1 MRELAERLD
10 NIQSDYIGHFCS
22 HMHLC
27 CVPGGVPKKSLIIKL
42 NFFLK
47 LLNNFFFLFNSVG
60 FFIWVECWCGVAV
73 FSAGTPILKIFFL
86 FNFVLFFYMS
96 GKLIF
101 SAGTPILKIFLM
113 SCTCF
118 SCSYHSSQAHNSY
131 SIYPT
136 WTHSSILKNW
146 KSRSLF
152 PFPTLLKCQ
161 NVPTFSYIEW
171 KAFPC
176 AITLCK
182 CSFNICH
189 VK

>member
-1 MRELAERLD
+1 MPTGRCLQHIVGLKRLFWP
-10 NIQSDYIGHFCS
+10 YCRK
-22 HMHLC
+22 
-27 CVPGGVPKKSLIIKL
+27 V
-42 NFFLK
+42 
-47 LLNNFFFLFNSVG
+47 
-60 FFIWVECWCGVAV
+60 IWVESWCDVAV

-136 WTHSSILKNW
+136 WTHSRILKNW

-161 NVPTFSYIEW
+161 NIPTFSYIEW

-176 AITLCK
+176 AFTLCK

-189 VK
+189 VFKIMSNNSVFLNV